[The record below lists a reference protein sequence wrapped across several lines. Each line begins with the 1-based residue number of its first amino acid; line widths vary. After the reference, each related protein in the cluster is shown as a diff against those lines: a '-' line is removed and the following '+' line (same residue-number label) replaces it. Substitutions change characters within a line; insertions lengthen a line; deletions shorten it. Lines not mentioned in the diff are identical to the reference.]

1 MDNFD
6 LKKYISEGKIHLQE
20 AVVDRTQFTIYDYKD
35 PDLDVAIK
43 DAQKINAGVFNLET
57 YVFF

>member
-20 AVVDRTQFTIYDYKD
+20 AVVDRTNFKF
-35 PDLDVAIK
+35 IK
-43 DAQKINAGVFNLET
+43 YESYLRT
-57 YVFF
+57 